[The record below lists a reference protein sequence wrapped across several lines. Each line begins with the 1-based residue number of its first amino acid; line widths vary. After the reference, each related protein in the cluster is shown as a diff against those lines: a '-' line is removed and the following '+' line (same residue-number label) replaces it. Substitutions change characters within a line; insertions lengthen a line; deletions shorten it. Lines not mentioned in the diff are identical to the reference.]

1 VSGRRLMRK
10 RHLEMLLEQLE
21 DIPAPNVRIEQYTTP
36 ASLAAELIF
45 FAFLNGDIAEKTVFD
60 FGCGNGILGIAAKM
74 LGAKRVV
81 CVDIDEN
88 ALEIARRNAQK
99 LGVEVELVHSDV
111 RDFNEKG
118 DTVVMNPPFG
128 AQIANRHADRVF
140 VERALDAANVVY
152 SIHNARSDLS
162 AFLPEC
168 VSVECYSAV
177 FPLKR
182 RFWFHKK
189 EKKKIMVKICRM
201 TRRSREAKQREEA

>member
-1 VSGRRLMRK
+1 MCILNNTQRLRASPPNSYSLRSLTEILQKRR
-10 RHLEMLLEQLE
+10 
-21 DIPAPNVRIEQYTTP
+21 
-36 ASLAAELIF
+36 SLTSAAVT
-45 FAFLNGDIAEKTVFD
+45 AF
-60 FGCGNGILGIAAKM
+60 LGIAAKM

-99 LGVEVELVHSDV
+99 LGVEVELAHSDV

-140 VERALDAANVVY
+140 VERALDVANVVY

-177 FPLKR
+177 FP
-182 RFWFHKK
+182 F
-189 EKKKIMVKICRM
+189 
-201 TRRSREAKQREEA
+201 

>member
-1 VSGRRLMRK
+1 
-10 RHLEMLLEQLE
+10 MLLEQLE
-21 DIPAPNVRIEQYTTP
+21 DIPAPNVHIEQYTTP

-118 DTVVMNPPFG
+118 RYCRD
-128 AQIANRHADRVF
+128 
-140 VERALDAANVVY
+140 E
-152 SIHNARSDLS
+152 S
-162 AFLPEC
+162 AFWRSNCEQACGQSFRGACFRCRKCRL
-168 VSVECYSAV
+168 
-177 FPLKR
+177 
-182 RFWFHKK
+182 FH
-189 EKKKIMVKICRM
+189 
-201 TRRSREAKQREEA
+201 S